1 MKFKRLLAKSP
12 PDPWHGAASFVGH
25 SAAVMRSA
33 EVLLEKL
40 DRTII
45 RQLELECDR
54 DRFAATVRLGT
65 YLHDW
70 GKANQHFQ
78 VMVRLKRSQNYRND
92 RERKQQTKLKKFWQ
106 SINQRQMLRHET
118 LSGIL
123 ALKCSDLRT
132 WLESCP
138 DADLM
143 VAVLAA
149 MGHHLKLGGKRGQ
162 ALDEIAKIPDG
173 TGSELE
179 IYANHDNFT
188 ALLNLGINRL
198 NLPAQLPQL
207 PDTVWT
213 REQLKA
219 AMDDLLEEFVEFK
232 ETLDLDSERSRFLAA
247 VKATVM
253 AADIAGSAL
262 PQVKDND
269 IEPWI
274 RQVLDLVLTE
284 DDLQSLIEQRL
295 GNNPLRS
302 FQAKMAATRSRVT
315 LVRAGCGTGKTVGA
329 YAWSKKYARDRR
341 LFFCYPTTGTASQGY
356 LDYAAETNIESLL
369 MHSRAQIDLENVLF
383 SYEGQ
388 QEQTTENDEDAERI
402 DARLASFKTWQAK
415 LIVCTVDSVLGLI
428 QNNRKPMYAWSAICQ
443 SAFVFDEVHAFDDRL
458 FGALLRFLQTF
469 RGAPILLMSASFT
482 PEQLTVL
489 RQTIAALGEAI
500 EEIEEGQLEKLKR
513 YTLHLIADPTEAWE
527 SVRSALER
535 QEKVL
540 WVTNTVSDCVEIYRQ
555 ASQYLSIEG
564 IELLIYHSRFRYQDR
579 VQKHQSVIEAFKS
592 DRPTLAI
599 TTQVCE
605 MSLDLNADLLVSAM
619 APATALIQRLGRL
632 NRRKTQEDGMT
643 RPAII
648 YPWDR
653 SKPYSSDE
661 LDTGQRL
668 LELLPAGAISQK
680 DLADAASQLSLK
692 APSPILSNWLD
703 GHWRSYPGF
712 LREAGYTL
720 TVLLEQD
727 LAKITENTR
736 NSGQSFGVEA
746 QRWSVPILLTKKLR
760 SLYPQWQ
767 RKGVYPVAPSDIVTY
782 SLETGAQLCL

>member
-12 PDPWHGAASFVGH
+12 PNPWHGAASFVGH

-45 RQLELECDR
+45 QQLGLECDR

-78 VMVRLKRSQNYRND
+78 VMVRLKQLPNCRDD
-92 RERKQQTKLKKFWQ
+92 RERNQQQVLQKFWQ
-106 SINQRQMLRHET
+106 SIHQRQMLRHET

-123 ALKCSDLRT
+123 ALKCSGFRT
-132 WLESCP
+132 WLERCP
-138 DADLM
+138 DANLM

-162 ALDEIAKIPDG
+162 PLDEIAEIPDG
-173 TGSELE
+173 TGSELK
-179 IYANHDNFT
+179 IYTDHDNFT

-198 NLPAQLPQL
+198 NLPAKLPQL
-207 PDTVWT
+207 PAEVWT
-213 REQLKA
+213 RVQLKA
-219 AMDDLLEEFVEFK
+219 AMDDLLEEFVDFE
-232 ETLDLDSERSRFLAA
+232 ETLESETSRFLAA

-262 PQVKDND
+262 PQVEGND

-295 GNNPLRS
+295 GNNSLRL

-388 QEQTTENDEDAERI
+388 QEKTSEDDEDAERI

-428 QNNRKPMYAWSAICQ
+428 QNNRKPMYAWSAMCQ

-482 PEQLTVL
+482 PEQLTAL
-489 RQTIAALGEAI
+489 RHTIAELDEAI

-513 YTLHLIADPTEAWE
+513 YTLHCITDPTEAWE

-555 ASQYLSIEG
+555 ASQYLPTDAS
-564 IELLIYHSRFRYQDR
+564 ELLIYHSRFRYQDR

-632 NRRKTQEDGMT
+632 NRRKTQEDGVT
-643 RPAII
+643 RPAMI

-653 SKPYSSDE
+653 SQPYSPNE
-661 LDTGQRL
+661 LHTGQRL

-680 DLADAASQLSLK
+680 DLANAASQLSLK
-692 APSPILSNWLD
+692 APSTIHSNWLD

-746 QRWSVPILLTKKLR
+746 QRWSVPILLTDQLR
-760 SLYPQWQ
+760 SLYPQWR